1 MACVLTKGRK
11 VPCKSGVGG
20 LKSVYFADFGG
31 LGAITITDYE
41 ISAIAG
47 SPTLYQFDLKGN
59 STFETSVT
67 SSREN
72 GTTFYESTLTLNF
85 TFQDRHTQEDI
96 RLLAIARPHIW
107 VEAYSGLAGSSY
119 YLMGKVNGCELTT
132 GTFSNGAAMGDLNGY
147 SLTFTAQEM
156 AAPDF
161 TISTVV
167 TGASQGSQITPN

>member
-1 MACVLTKGRK
+1 MACVLTKGRN
-11 VPCKSGVGG
+11 VACKSGVGG
-20 LKSVYFADFGG
+20 LKSVYFTDFGD
-31 LGAITITDYE
+31 LGAITIAGFE
-41 ISAIAG
+41 ITAIAG

-59 STFETSVT
+59 STFETTVT

-85 TFQDRHTQEDI
+85 TFQDRDTQEEI
-96 RLLAIARPHIW
+96 RLLSIARPHIW

-161 TISTVV
+161 TVEAVV
-167 TGASQGSQITPN
+167 TGATQGTKITPN

>member
-1 MACVLTKGRK
+1 MACVLTKGRN

-20 LKSVYFADFGG
+20 LKSVYFTDFGD
-31 LGAITITDYE
+31 LGAITIAGFE
-41 ISAIAG
+41 ITAIAG

-59 STFETSVT
+59 STFETTVT

-72 GTTFYESTLTLNF
+72 GSTYYESTLTLNF
-85 TFQDRHTQEDI
+85 TFQDRDTQEEI

-161 TISTVV
+161 TVEAVV
-167 TGASQGSQITPN
+167 TGATQGTKITPN

>member
-1 MACVLTKGRK
+1 MACVLTKGRN

-20 LKSVYFADFGG
+20 LKSVYFTDFGD
-31 LGAITITDYE
+31 LGAITIAGFE
-41 ISAIAG
+41 ITAIAG

-59 STFETSVT
+59 STFETTVT

-85 TFQDRHTQEDI
+85 TFQDRDTQEEI
-96 RLLAIARPHIW
+96 RLLSIARPHIW

-161 TISTVV
+161 TVEAVV
-167 TGASQGSQITPN
+167 IGASQGTKITPN

>member
-1 MACVLTKGRK
+1 MACVLTKGRN

-20 LKSVYFADFGG
+20 LKSVYFTDFGD
-31 LGAITITDYE
+31 LGDITIAGFE
-41 ISAIAG
+41 ITAIAG

-59 STFETSVT
+59 STFETTVT

-72 GTTFYESTLTLNF
+72 GTTYYESTLTLNF
-85 TFQDRHTQEDI
+85 TFQDRDTQEEI

-161 TISTVV
+161 TVEAVV
-167 TGASQGSQITPN
+167 TGATQGTKITPN

>member
-31 LGAITITDYE
+31 LGAITITDFE

-59 STFETSVT
+59 SSFETTVT

-85 TFQDRHTQEDI
+85 TFQDRHTQE
-96 RLLAIARPHIW
+96 
-107 VEAYSGLAGSSY
+107 
-119 YLMGKVNGCELTT
+119 
-132 GTFSNGAAMGDLNGY
+132 
-147 SLTFTAQEM
+147 
-156 AAPDF
+156 
-161 TISTVV
+161 
-167 TGASQGSQITPN
+167 